1 MTRIK
6 NKEEVIERIKE
17 ILFAWLPSYVND
29 NDVAGSV
36 KQLYIANEKDRF
48 HCKEKNVIEKISYII
63 ADDELLIN
71 QIREKLSPQ

>member
-36 KQLYIANEKDRF
+36 KQLYIANEKD
-48 HCKEKNVIEKISYII
+48 IEKISYII